1 MIGIFTKCFL
11 VCAILDSYKY
21 VYLSQ
26 NFGLFWLL
34 LQPSCFGHWV
44 AAKQVSYYTYFWV
57 RIHVCLL
64 WHFYFWSRGE
74 FCEQTSNKRRSSL
87 AEASWNN
94 QWNRQARLPRPPGSK
109 LVPGRLSIT
118 SKIFVQEDSNLRN
131 PASCWF
137 RAWLCQ
143 PASPDYPQ
151 IRSFRLYTNRHKIL
165 KRSNTGSTTFSSTT

>member
-1 MIGIFTKCFL
+1 MKRVGFILAFIATK
-11 VCAILDSYKY
+11 
-21 VYLSQ
+21 
-26 NFGLFWLL
+26 LFWTL
-34 LQPSCFGHWV
+34 SWC
-44 AAKQVSYYTYFWV
+44 KTVSYYTYFWV

-118 SKIFVQEDSNLRN
+118 SKIVVQEDINLKK
-131 PASCWF
+131 PARCWC
-137 RAWLCQ
+137 RGWLCQ
-143 PASPDYPQ
+143 LASLDHPQ
-151 IRSFRLYTNRHKIL
+151 IRSFRFYTKTSKKI
-165 KRSNTGSTTFSSTT
+165 KEIA